1 MTAILDKCLLWPQY
15 VVNGGNRLSVSATD
29 IASYLTRIKDLLG
42 RGKYDFVLRRKNL
55 QALAFHGMSIK
66 DVKNEIFSLNV
77 SDYYKGPRQ
86 DYDSNRPG
94 DIWEFK
100 KSINGYQFYV
110 KVKVVRENGEEIL
123 RCMSFHDDEFT

>member
-1 MTAILDKCLLWPQY
+1 
-15 VVNGGNRLSVSATD
+15 
-29 IASYLTRIKDLLG
+29 
-42 RGKYDFVLRRKNL
+42 
-55 QALAFHGMSIK
+55 MSIK

-86 DYDSNRPG
+86 DYDSNRHG

-123 RCMSFHDDEFT
+123 RCMSLHDDEFT